1 MFRITLVALAALLG
15 SQGAQGAGTTAAPN
29 CGSNPADIVFL
40 LDSSGSV
47 GSSNFQK
54 QLDFVAKFGQ
64 AFDIGPRNVQIG
76 VVTFASTPHNEFN
89 LNTHLT
95 KHDLVTAVHKIGYHS
110 GGTRT
115 DLALKYVEAN
125 SFTKP
130 AGDRP
135 GVANIL
141 IVMTDGK
148 SNMPQLTLD
157 ETKKLHNLNA
167 KVFAIGIGSG
177 VDRNELGHIATDS
190 KHVFQVSNF
199 NALDTLQ
206 AELKKTACKIDGG
219 WTKFGSYSPCTKS
232 CGGGTQFRERSCT
245 NPRPANGGAQC
256 TGNAKE
262 TRQCHTNACP
272 TKPPPTTTTTPKT
285 TPIPTT
291 LAAGCNGTEPADIV
305 FILDASGSVGATN
318 FNKMLEFVKKLVD
331 GFPVGPTETHIGLIT
346 FDSKTYLQFHLNKYM
361 DKASIKKAVTSTR
374 YTSGTTHTSDAIKY
388 ARQTAFSTQNGMRP
402 NAAKIAIIVTDGQSN
417 NAAATAS
424 EAALLR
430 KNGITVFSIGVGS
443 GAKRS
448 ELNAMATDP
457 DATHVFTVTN
467 FASLD
472 NIKGSLSKKTCEVKA
487 TTLPPTTPAP
497 KKADCEAQADI
508 VFLLDSSGSV
518 GSGNFQKVKSF
529 VHDLMN
535 SFNIGPG
542 AVQVGVD
549 TFQSS
554 VKSEFN
560 LNTYHDRQSV
570 QTAINKI
577 PYHSG
582 GTNTAKALT
591 FVKAD
596 SFTAAHGDR
605 PKVPNVAIV
614 VTDGRSSSATATAAE
629 AKKLR
634 DAGAIVLAI
643 GVGSGVSKTELNAI
657 ATDPDST
664 HVFAADNFDAL
675 KSLKALLSTKAC
687 EVSKPV
693 VNTTKTCAAK
703 ADIVFILDSSGSIG
717 QSNYNKMLS
726 FVRDVSSKFDIGP
739 DKVRIGTE
747 IFSDR
752 TYIQFNLNKY
762 NDGASV
768 DKAIGNIPY
777 KRGTTN
783 TGQALKD
790 AYSKMFTAGNGDR
803 PGVPNIAIVVT
814 DGRSTNRPT
823 TLSEAKKLRDSGAQV
838 FTVGV
843 GSGVD
848 KSELNAVATDP
859 DSSHVLQVTD
869 FSKLTQ
875 ITASLNSKAC
885 AAIPPTGQSLTPK
898 PGTTIVPDACQDQ
911 NVNCHSYDIPKVCT
925 DYAGW
930 ARDNCQRSCGFCP
943 NVHATAPPPCVDAIP
958 NCHEYSPSACRD
970 FQPWASDNCRQFCGF
985 CNIGNGKQ
993 VLTGF
998 FGKCYYGGKTY
1009 NQGQTWDDGC
1019 AYECTCDDATQGRY
1033 SCYNKCPL
1041 YYNLPPQCTLVSD
1054 GSCCLKPVCDFKG
1067 THLTTNGQTVG
1078 KYNGVNVCMYK
1089 NQPYYQGQTWQDG
1102 CDKSCYCQDGSVG
1115 LWTCQ
1120 SLCGHYDN
1128 LPSQCHL
1135 ERAAGKC
1142 CEEPVC
1148 TFNKQFGQFTGAG
1161 TLSGKGAGATVM
1173 TTPPPCA
1180 DKDANC
1186 VRYPKGTCSDVQY
1199 AGWARDNCAKFCGFC
1214 DPSAVPTPGPNDVCV
1229 YNGNAYRQGQRW
1241 DDGCNLECVCENAQ
1255 YGFYRCQ
1262 KKCAD
1267 VVNLPLGCTQ
1277 VKAQGDCCPKIQC
1290 SGTGGTFTGSQTV
1303 PGTIGGYPVPSP
1315 MVTPAPGQTLA
1326 PGMIPTAQP
1335 GQITGA
1341 LNGCLYKGTLYSA
1354 GRRWDDGCD
1363 YTCVCNDASTG
1374 QYKCTP
1380 KCPTFTNLPS
1390 SCQMQDNPNDPC
1402 CKQPVCTPGTGTG
1415 TSGSSVVPIPTYG
1428 KGFTGYGRPVMPS
1441 IGSGTS
1447 GMNPTP
1453 IPGQPVG
1460 ITGSG
1465 RGCAYNGKVYMQGQ
1479 TWDQG
1484 CTYRCECVDASAGQ
1498 YRCTERCTA
1507 YTNIPPQCSLIT
1519 DPSDSCCKTI
1529 KCDFTKPVTTIAPL
1543 FAQTTPVAG
1552 AAFCKYQGYYHRQG
1566 EVWNDG
1572 CGLTCRCEDASNQ
1585 YYQCTDRCPKYD
1597 NVPSTCTFVADPK
1610 DPQCCRVPQC
1620 QGTGQG
1626 VQGFTGSFVGY
1637 GRPPNVDP
1645 TSLAKTGYGS
1655 ACLYKGQVYQQG
1667 NTWQD
1672 GCDYECECTDATKGM
1687 YRCTERCQ
1695 RIASVPNGCH
1705 FAQDPNDACCQ
1716 VLKCDP
1722 TSSLG
1727 TCKDAIGNC
1736 AGYGSYICG
1745 ANYKGWAQQNCAKYC
1760 GYCGGGTNPLSGS
1773 TGGVIS
1779 GECKDTVPN
1788 CDQYSST
1795 VCTDPQY
1802 DGWVNANCRKYCN
1815 KCGSGTG
1822 TGTGTGGTGTG
1833 TGTGGTGTGTGTGT
1847 GGTGTGTGTGMTG
1860 TGTSG
1865 SCVDVQT
1872 NCAEYTQAACVDP
1885 YIDWAKKNCARFCGY
1900 CGMTGTG
1907 TGTGGGSITGF
1918 QTAAPGSGFTGFSGG
1933 CVYKG
1938 KYYGAND
1945 EWVDGCDYNCTC
1957 VNGQTGFYR
1966 CVDRCPTY
1974 SLPAGCVLRKP
1985 AGQCCGVPDCTGAGT
2000 GTGGTGTGGTGSGTS
2015 GTGTMTGNTQGCF
2028 YNNKLYQQGQT
2039 WKDGCKYNCQCVN
2052 AATGQYSC
2060 AALCLNWQLPSACH
2074 LDPPAAGKC
2083 CQTPNCPAGYTLN
2096 YPAGWDK
2103 NNPP

>member
-1 MFRITLVALAALLG
+1 MLRITLVALVALLG
-15 SQGAQGAGTTAAPN
+15 TQGAQGAATTPAPN
-29 CGSNPADIVFL
+29 CGSNPADIEFL

-54 QLDFVAKFGQ
+54 QLDFVAKFAQ

-76 VVTFASTPHNEFN
+76 VATFASTPHNEFN
-89 LNTHLT
+89 LNTYHT
-95 KHDLVTAVHKIGYHS
+95 KHDLVAAIHKIGYHS

-130 AGDRP
+130 SGDRP

-148 SNMPQLTLD
+148 SNMPQLTLA
-157 ETKKLHNLNA
+157 ETKKLHNMNA

-177 VDRNELGHIATDS
+177 VDKNELTAIATDA
-190 KHVFQVSNF
+190 KHVFQVTNF
-199 NALDTLQ
+199 DALGTLQ

-219 WTKFGSYSPCTKS
+219 WTTFGSFSPCSKS

-245 NPRPANGGAQC
+245 RPRPANGGAQC
-256 TGNAKE
+256 TGNARE
-262 TRQCHTNACP
+262 TRNCHTEACP
-272 TKPPPTTTTTPKT
+272 TKPPPTTTTTPRT
-285 TPIPTT
+285 TPMPTT
-291 LAAGCNGTEPADIV
+291 LASGCNGTEPADIV

-318 FNKMLEFVKKLVD
+318 FNKMLVFVNKLVD

-346 FDSKTYLQFHLNKYM
+346 FDSKTYLQFHLNKFTS
-361 DKASIKKAVTSTR
+361 KADIKRAVTATK
-374 YTSGTTHTSDAIKY
+374 YTSGTTHTGDAIKY
-388 ARQTAFSTQNGMRP
+388 ARQTSFSVQNGMRP

-417 NAAATAS
+417 SAAATSS

-430 KNGITVFSIGVGS
+430 KAGITVFSIGVGS
-443 GAKRS
+443 GAKLS

-457 DATHVFTVTN
+457 DATHVFQVTN

-487 TTLPPTTPAP
+487 TSPPPTPAP
-497 KKADCEAQADI
+497 HKADCEAQADI

-518 GSGNFQKVKSF
+518 GSSNFQKVKSF

-535 SFNIGPG
+535 SFNIGPTS
-542 AVQVGVD
+542 VQVGVD

-560 LNTYHDRQSV
+560 MNTYHDRQSI
-570 QTAINKI
+570 QDAINKI

-582 GTNTAKALT
+582 GTNTAKAIT
-591 FVKAD
+591 FMNTD
-596 SFTAAHGDR
+596 SFSAAHGDR
-605 PKVPNVAIV
+605 PNVPNVAIV
-614 VTDGRSSSATATAAE
+614 VTDGKSSSATATAAE

-634 DAGAIVLAI
+634 DAGVTVLAI
-643 GVGSGVSKTELNAI
+643 GVGSGVSKAELNAI

-703 ADIVFILDSSGSIG
+703 ADILFVLDSSGSIG
-717 QSNYNKMLS
+717 QTNYNKMLK
-726 FVRDVSSKFDIGP
+726 FVRDVSSKFDVGP

-747 IFSDR
+747 IYSDR

-762 NDGASV
+762 QDGASL
-768 DKAIGNIPY
+768 DKAIANIPY

-790 AYSKMFTAGNGDR
+790 AYTKMLTVGNGDR
-803 PGVPNIAIVVT
+803 PNVPNVVIVVT
-814 DGRSTNRPT
+814 DGQSTNRPS
-823 TLSEAKKLRDSGAQV
+823 TLAEAKNLQATGAQV

-859 DSSHVLQVTD
+859 DNTHVLTVTD
-869 FSKLTQ
+869 FSKLQQ
-875 ITASLNSKAC
+875 ITASLNNKAC
-885 AAIPPTGQSLTPK
+885 AAIPPTGQSLTPR
-898 PGTTIVPDACQDQ
+898 PGTTIMPDACQDQ
-911 NVNCHSYDIPKVCT
+911 NPQCAAYDIPKVCT

-930 ARDNCQRSCGFCP
+930 AKDNCQKSCNFCP
-943 NVHATAPPPCVDAIP
+943 NALQPTPPPCKDAIP
-958 NCHEYSPSACRD
+958 NCHEYAPSACND
-970 FQPWASDNCRQFCGF
+970 FKPWASDNCRQFCGF
-985 CNIGNGKQ
+985 CQLGSGKQ

-998 FGKCYYGGKTY
+998 FGKCYYNGKTY

-1041 YYNLPPQCTLVSD
+1041 YYNLPPQCTLVRK
-1054 GSCCLKPVCDFKG
+1054 GGCCLEPVCDFKG

-1120 SLCGHYDN
+1120 SVCGHYDN
-1128 LPSQCHL
+1128 LPSQCRL
-1135 ERAAGKC
+1135 EKAAGKC

-1161 TLSGKGAGATVM
+1161 TQSGKGSGATSY
-1173 TTPPPCA
+1173 TTPPPCI

-1186 VRYPKGTCSDVQY
+1186 VRYPKGTCNDHQY
-1199 AGWARDNCAKFCGFC
+1199 AGWAQDNCAKFCGFC
-1214 DPSAVPTPGPNDVCV
+1214 KTNAVPTPGPNDYCV
-1229 YNGNAYRQGQRW
+1229 YNGNSYRQGQRW
-1241 DDGCNLECVCENAQ
+1241 DDGCDLECVCENAQ

-1267 VVNLPLGCTQ
+1267 VVNLPLGCKQ
-1277 VKAQGDCCPKIQC
+1277 VKTQGACCPKIEC
-1290 SGTGGTFTGSQTV
+1290 SGTSGSFTGSQTV

-1315 MVTPAPGQTLA
+1315 MMTPAPGQTLA
-1326 PGMIPTAQP
+1326 PGMVPTAQP
-1335 GQITGA
+1335 GVITGA

-1380 KCPTFTNLPS
+1380 KCPSFNNLPAT
-1390 SCQMQDNPNDPC
+1390 CHMQDNPNDPC
-1402 CKQPVCTPGTGTG
+1402 CQQPVCTPGTGTG
-1415 TSGSSVVPIPTYG
+1415 TSGSGVVPIPTYG

-1441 IGSGTS
+1441 IGTGTG

-1453 IPGQPVG
+1453 MPGQPGVT
-1460 ITGSG
+1460 ITGTG
-1465 RGCAYNGKVYMQGQ
+1465 RGCAYNGKIYGQGQ

-1484 CTYRCECVDASAGQ
+1484 CAYRCECIDANAGQ

-1507 YTNIPPQCSLIT
+1507 YTNIPSQCRLIT
-1519 DPSDSCCKTI
+1519 DPNDACCKTI
-1529 KCDFTKPVTTIAPL
+1529 NCDFSKPATTIAPL

-1572 CGLTCRCEDASNQ
+1572 CGLTCRCEDAANH

-1610 DPQCCRVPQC
+1610 DPSCCRVPQC
-1620 QGTGQG
+1620 QGTGSG

-1637 GRPPNVDP
+1637 GRPPSFSP

-1655 ACLYKGQVYQQG
+1655 ACLYKGQIYKQG
-1667 NTWQD
+1667 VTWQD
-1672 GCDYECECTDATKGM
+1672 GCDYECECTDASKGM
-1687 YRCTERCQ
+1687 YKCTERCQ
-1695 RIASVPNGCH
+1695 RIASVPNGCQ

-1727 TCKDAIGNC
+1727 TCTDKLANC
-1736 AGYGSYICG
+1736 AGYGTYICG
-1745 ANYKGWAQQNCAKYC
+1745 QNYQDWAAQNCAKYC
-1760 GYCGGGTNPLSGS
+1760 GICGGGTNPL
-1773 TGGVIS
+1773 TGGGGIATGV
-1779 GECKDTVPN
+1779 CKDAIPN
-1788 CDQYSST
+1788 CDQYGTS
-1795 VCTDPQY
+1795 VCADPQY
-1802 DGWVNANCRKYCN
+1802 SGWVSSNCRKFCN
-1815 KCGSGTG
+1815 KCVT
-1822 TGTGTGGTGTG
+1822 
-1833 TGTGGTGTGTGTGT
+1833 TGTGTGTGT
-1847 GGTGTGTGTGMTG
+1847 G
-1860 TGTSG
+1860 
-1865 SCVDVQT
+1865 
-1872 NCAEYTQAACVDP
+1872 
-1885 YIDWAKKNCARFCGY
+1885 
-1900 CGMTGTG
+1900 
-1907 TGTGGGSITGF
+1907 
-1918 QTAAPGSGFTGFSGG
+1918 
-1933 CVYKG
+1933 
-1938 KYYGAND
+1938 
-1945 EWVDGCDYNCTC
+1945 
-1957 VNGQTGFYR
+1957 
-1966 CVDRCPTY
+1966 
-1974 SLPAGCVLRKP
+1974 
-1985 AGQCCGVPDCTGAGT
+1985 
-2000 GTGGTGTGGTGSGTS
+2000 GSGTS

-2028 YNNKLYQQGQT
+2028 YNNKLYQQGQS

-2060 AALCLNWQLPSACH
+2060 SALCLNWQLPSACH
-2074 LDPPAAGKC
+2074 LDAPAPGKC

-2096 YPAGWDK
+2096 YPPGYDK